1 VPVPGG
7 GYVYM
12 IKPIRVRFKRLY
24 KKSSFQL
31 MDSAFQRFF
40 KRFDGNGLYYKARIL
55 PFGDFRRPSEK
66 TGWRL

>member
-1 VPVPGG
+1 
-7 GYVYM
+7 M

-31 MDSAFQRFF
+31 MNAAFERFF
-40 KRFDGNGLYYKARIL
+40 DKMGGNGLYYKARIL
-55 PFGDFRRPSEK
+55 PFGDFRRPYEK

>member
-1 VPVPGG
+1 
-7 GYVYM
+7 M

-24 KKSSFQL
+24 KKSSFL
-31 MDSAFQRFF
+31 RMNSAFERFF
-40 KRFDGNGLYYKARIL
+40 EKMGGNGLYYKARIL